1 MNNTNHTTKNG
12 VTLWAVVDLVV
23 ALVVALAVALPG
35 TSSCGRQATKQA
47 TKNGTANQQAGTN
60 HQSSGK
66 PTTGP
71 TTHKGADTPNVPR
84 PGTTILKP
92 VFPPPTKQELGAVVS
107 GANQFA
113 VDLYQKLSEK
123 QGNLFFSPWSISV
136 ALAMTRMGARG
147 KTAAEMETALHFP
160 KEHVNRAFGS
170 LLTQMP
176 MALSKGVV
184 LNMANRLFPQ
194 AHYALKPAFTKGLD
208 MFYHAAPVAVDY
220 HNRAA
225 AIATINKWV
234 KEQTAGRIA
243 HLLKE
248 PDMSPRTKLVLVNT
262 IYFKGIWKTKFK
274 KRATN
279 RQNFFT
285 SPKTPVKVDMMHGSI
300 DARYAETPGSKV
312 LELDYAGH
320 RFSMVIVLPNKR
332 NGLAALEKSL
342 TSAELSRMLTSM
354 TNRKVE
360 VSLPRMHLDR
370 RQKLNHVLKSLGIKL
385 AFSERRADFSG
396 MSSVKPG
403 LFIFSVVHQAN
414 CDVDEQGTVAA
425 AATAV
430 IMATKAMSPRR
441 ITFIANHP
449 FIFLIRD
456 RKTGAI
462 LFMGR
467 FARP

>member
-1 MNNTNHTTKNG
+1 MNNANHTTKNSA
-12 VTLWAVVDLVV
+12 TLWPVVDLVI
-23 ALVVALAVALPG
+23 ALAVALPG

-66 PTTGP
+66 PSTGP
-71 TTHKGADTPNVPR
+71 TTQGADTPNMPR
-84 PGTTILKP
+84 PGTTILRP
-92 VFPPPTKQELGAVVS
+92 VFPAPTKQELGAVVS

-136 ALAMTRMGARG
+136 ALAMTHLGARG
-147 KTAAEMETALHFP
+147 KTAAEMESTLHLPKTHVDRTFGTMLKALTTGLP
-160 KEHVNRAFGS
+160 KA
-170 LLTQMP
+170 
-176 MALSKGVV
+176 VV

-194 AHYALKPAFTKGLD
+194 AHYPLKPVFTNGLD
-208 MFYHAAPVAVDY
+208 MFYSAAPVAVDY
-220 HNRAA
+220 GNRAA

-248 PDMSPRTKLVLVNT
+248 PDLSPRTKLVLVNT
-262 IYFKGIWKTKFK
+262 IFFKGIWETTFRK
-274 KRATN
+274 N
-279 RQNFFT
+279 RT
-285 SPKTPVKVDMMHGSI
+285 SKTPFFVTSYKSLPVHMMHGSI
-300 DARYAETPGSKV
+300 DARYAETPDSKT

-342 TSAELSRMLTSM
+342 TNAELGRMLTSM

-360 VSLPRMHLDR
+360 VSLPRMHLNR
-370 RQKLNHVLKSLGIKL
+370 RQKLNDVLKSLGIKL
-385 AFSERRADFSG
+385 AFSEKRADFSG
-396 MSSVKPG
+396 MSAVKPG

-430 IMATKAMSPRR
+430 VMATKGMAPRR
-441 ITFIANHP
+441 VTFNADHP
-449 FIFLIRD
+449 FIFLIRE
-456 RKTGAI
+456 RTTGAI

-467 FARP
+467 FAEP